1 MLCWLSSPLHV
12 SIIYVCAYCPPPPPP
27 DRDQGFKGGILFAI
41 CGIAMHYGFLPMR
54 NNDCF
59 VVTSLGV
66 EVSWAA
72 AVRKYYDS
80 DDYLIYGDSIF
91 AMTMWMQRPY
101 INTVRDSMQ
110 QNRNANMAVVR
121 IPNEWH
127 FGNQA
132 GKIKF
137 VGRLGRN
144 QIMDQPVEVFLS
156 VANFVH
162 NCMVCLYG
170 SQTEAYFDCPAPS
183 LEQHCG
189 TASHLEKPTFPG
201 PREAQDSSSSSS
213 DSD

>member
-1 MLCWLSSPLHV
+1 MAARRSWNQAV
-12 SIIYVCAYCPPPPPP
+12 SIVDDTMSFLGSCPTSA
-27 DRDQGFKGGILFAI
+27 FLLL
-41 CGIAMHYGFLPMR
+41 FLPMR

-59 VVTSLGV
+59 VITSLGV

-72 AVRKYYDS
+72 AVRKHHDT
-80 DDYLIYGDSIF
+80 DDYVVHGDPTF
-91 AMTMWMQRPY
+91 AMTMWMCRPHL
-101 INTVRDSMQ
+101 NTVRGSPQ

-132 GKIKF
+132 GKVKL

-144 QIMDQPVEVFLS
+144 QVMDQPVEVFLS

-189 TASHLEKPTFPG
+189 TASHLEKPAFPP
-201 PREAQDSSSSSS
+201 PREAPDSTGSS
-213 DSD
+213 DSN

>member
-1 MLCWLSSPLHV
+1 M
-12 SIIYVCAYCPPPPPP
+12 
-27 DRDQGFKGGILFAI
+27 
-41 CGIAMHYGFLPMR
+41 
-54 NNDCF
+54 
-59 VVTSLGV
+59 VTSLGV

-72 AVRKYYDS
+72 AVRKHYDS
-80 DDYLIYGDSIF
+80 DDHLIHGDSMF
-91 AMTMWMQRPY
+91 AMTTWTERPC
-101 INTVRDSMQ
+101 INTARDSMRR
-110 QNRNANMAVVR
+110 NRNANMAVVR

-137 VGRLGRN
+137 VGRLGRD
-144 QIMDQPVEVFLS
+144 QIMDQPVEVFLP

-162 NCMVCLYG
+162 NCMVCLHG

-189 TASHLEKPTFPG
+189 TASHLEKPTLPG
-201 PREAQDSSSSSS
+201 PQEDQDSSSSSS